1 MKYIIAAALLAAL
14 LGAAGCGNSG
24 KSDSQPAPAASSAP
38 QVHTIS
44 KESED
49 LYVKAVTAYGKG
61 NRLSALE
68 LANRALEKDSKN
80 YKALSLKGIIQAFDV
95 SPEEGIKTINQ
106 SLSINPS
113 YVQAFFD
120 MAMAQKLGKH
130 YDESIRYFQKVLDR
144 DPQNT
149 WSWYGIA
156 TCYADKRDK
165 PNALKYLQKA
175 IELDPKAVKPQAAAQ
190 DHFQWLHGD
199 SDFQSLVK

>member
-1 MKYIIAAALLAAL
+1 
-14 LGAAGCGNSG
+14 
-24 KSDSQPAPAASSAP
+24 
-38 QVHTIS
+38 
-44 KESED
+44 
-49 LYVKAVTAYGKG
+49 
-61 NRLSALE
+61 
-68 LANRALEKDSKN
+68 
-80 YKALSLKGIIQAFDV
+80 
-95 SPEEGIKTINQ
+95 
-106 SLSINPS
+106 
-113 YVQAFFD
+113 

-175 IELDPKAVKPQAAAQ
+175 IELDPKTVKPQAAAQ

-199 SDFQSLVK
+199 SDFKSLVK

>member
-14 LGAAGCGNSG
+14 LGTAGCGNSG

-61 NRLSALE
+61 DRLSALE

-113 YVQAFFD
+113 YVQAF
-120 MAMAQKLGKH
+120 LTWPWPRNW
-130 YDESIRYFQKVLDR
+130 ESIMTNPSVISKRYWTGTRKIPGPGMALPPATQ
-144 DPQNT
+144 T
-149 WSWYGIA
+149 SGI
-156 TCYADKRDK
+156 
-165 PNALKYLQKA
+165 
-175 IELDPKAVKPQAAAQ
+175 
-190 DHFQWLHGD
+190 
-199 SDFQSLVK
+199 SLML

>member
-1 MKYIIAAALLAAL
+1 
-14 LGAAGCGNSG
+14 
-24 KSDSQPAPAASSAP
+24 
-38 QVHTIS
+38 
-44 KESED
+44 
-49 LYVKAVTAYGKG
+49 
-61 NRLSALE
+61 
-68 LANRALEKDSKN
+68 
-80 YKALSLKGIIQAFDV
+80 
-95 SPEEGIKTINQ
+95 
-106 SLSINPS
+106 
-113 YVQAFFD
+113 